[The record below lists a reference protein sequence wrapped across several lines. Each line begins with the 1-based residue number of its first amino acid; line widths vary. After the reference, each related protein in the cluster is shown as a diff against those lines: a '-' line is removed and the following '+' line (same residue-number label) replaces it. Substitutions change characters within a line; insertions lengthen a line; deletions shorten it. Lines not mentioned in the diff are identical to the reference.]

1 MDRPAASGL
10 DISSTFLASPSS
22 GTLPPST
29 MVPRPEHRRRLLAWI
44 KEELVMVAVKTPMK
58 PIPTIITAGETP
70 PIAPSTWWEL

>member
-1 MDRPAASGL
+1 
-10 DISSTFLASPSS
+10 
-22 GTLPPST
+22 